1 MLEPGPDRRY
11 ATGAMIRAAL
21 IVDTGQSVGLGHL
34 SRSLVLLK
42 ALERQRVQCTLYCAD
57 PAAAAALG
65 RTAAPIPQPLGHL
78 EASDL
83 IVCDSYRL
91 TEAELGALDQR
102 CRLSV
107 ALDDTGDR
115 PLPVDVVINHN
126 LYAPKLAYGRVTRGT
141 VLAGPNYALVDE
153 RIMKAA
159 QRHATEAPD
168 NAVVLS
174 FGGTDDGLIAAKVAE
189 ALFARTDA
197 RIDIVIAAS
206 QQPATRLLH
215 LAEAQ
220 PGRIVVHHG
229 PDVPAL
235 LSRCRLYLGSA
246 GMMSFE
252 AFTIGLE
259 LVVVPIADNQLPGAE
274 ALVEFGHDLVATLE
288 PEGLAKVAARRLK
301 QHRPMRP
308 APIDGH
314 GGDRIAM
321 ALLTELAS
329 RPTLSRG

>member
-1 MLEPGPDRRY
+1 
-11 ATGAMIRAAL
+11 MIRAAF
-21 IVDTGQSVGLGHL
+21 IVDTGPLVGLGHL

-42 ALERQRVQCTLYCAD
+42 ALERQRVQCTLHCAD
-57 PAAAAALG
+57 PAAATALG
-65 RTAAPIPQPLGHL
+65 RTAAQIPQPLRNL
-78 EASDL
+78 EATDL
-83 IVCDSYRL
+83 AVCDSYRV
-91 TEAELGALDQR
+91 TAAELEAIDQR
-102 CRLSV
+102 CRLSA

-126 LYAPKLAYGRVTRGT
+126 LYAPNLEYGRVTDGK

-159 QRHATEAPD
+159 QLHATEAPD
-168 NAVVLS
+168 NAIVLS
-174 FGGTDDGLIAAKVAE
+174 FGGTDDGIIAAKVAE
-189 ALFARTDA
+189 ALLPRTDA
-197 RIDIVIAAS
+197 RIEIVIAAS
-206 QQPATRLLH
+206 QQPATRLLR

-235 LSRCRLYLGSA
+235 LSRSRLYLGSA

-259 LVVVPIADNQLPGAE
+259 LIVVPIADNQRPGAA
-274 ALVEFGHDLVATLE
+274 ALVEYGHDLVATLE
-288 PEGLAKVAARRLK
+288 PEALAKVAARRLK
-301 QHRPMRP
+301 QHRPIRP

-314 GGDRIAM
+314 GGDRVAM
-321 ALLTELAS
+321 ALLSELSA
-329 RPTLSRG
+329 RTKLPRG